1 LQQGG
6 NQNLQVNHHDM
17 LSTKINIEAARAF
30 QKKKRLDR
38 QAELELK
45 HRDALYDF
53 QQIVDMIVRKYKPKR
68 IYQWGSLLNK
78 EHFSELSDIDIAVE
92 GLPDAQSYFNMLA
105 DAEKLTSFPLDIV
118 EMESIHEL
126 HKNMIIQKG
135 VLVYE
140 RK

>member
-1 LQQGG
+1 LQTS
-6 NQNLQVNHHDM
+6 HHAVQ
-17 LSTKINIEAARAF
+17 STKNNIEAARAF
-30 QKKKRLDR
+30 QKKKRLAR
-38 QAELELK
+38 QEEL
-45 HRDALYDF
+45 ALRYQGALNDF
-53 QQIVDMIVRKYKPKR
+53 QQIVDMIVNKYKPKK

-78 EHFSELSDIDIAVE
+78 DQFSEISDIDIAVE
-92 GLPDAQSYFNMLA
+92 GLSDAQSYFNMLG

>member
-1 LQQGG
+1 MQ
-6 NQNLQVNHHDM
+6 
-17 LSTKINIEAARAF
+17 STSNNIEAARAF
-30 QKKKRLDR
+30 QKKKRLAS
-38 QAELELK
+38 QKKL
-45 HRDALYDF
+45 ALRHQRALNDF
-53 QQIVDMIVRKYKPKR
+53 QQIVDMIVNKYKPKK

-78 EHFSELSDIDIAVE
+78 DQFSEISDIDIAVE
-92 GLPDAQSYFNMLA
+92 GMPDAQSYFNMLA

-140 RK
+140 RN

>member
-1 LQQGG
+1 VQ
-6 NQNLQVNHHDM
+6 
-17 LSTKINIEAARAF
+17 STNNNIEAARAF
-30 QKKKRLDR
+30 QKKKRLAR
-38 QAELELK
+38 QEELEL
-45 HRDALYDF
+45 RYQGALNDF
-53 QQIVDMIVRKYKPKR
+53 QQIVDMIVNKYKPKK

-78 EHFSELSDIDIAVE
+78 DQFSEISDIDIAVE
-92 GLPDAQSYFNMLA
+92 GIPDAQSYFNMLG

-140 RK
+140 RM

>member
-1 LQQGG
+1 
-6 NQNLQVNHHDM
+6 M

-53 QQIVDMIVRKYKPKR
+53 QQIVDMIVSKYKPKR

>member
-1 LQQGG
+1 MQ
-6 NQNLQVNHHDM
+6 
-17 LSTKINIEAARAF
+17 STNINIDAARAF
-30 QKKKRLDR
+30 QKKKRQVRRDKLGLR
-38 QAELELK
+38 Y
-45 HRDALYDF
+45 RDALNDF
-53 QQIVDMIVRKYKPKR
+53 QQIVDMIANKYKPKK

-78 EHFSELSDIDIAVE
+78 EDFSEISDIDIAVE

-105 DAEKLTSFPLDIV
+105 DAEKRTSFPLDIV
-118 EMESIHEL
+118 EMESVHEL

>member
-1 LQQGG
+1 MQ
-6 NQNLQVNHHDM
+6 
-17 LSTKINIEAARAF
+17 STNNNIEAARAF
-30 QKKKRLDR
+30 QKKKRLAR
-38 QAELELK
+38 QEELEL
-45 HRDALYDF
+45 RYQGALNDF
-53 QQIVDMIVRKYKPKR
+53 QQIVDMIVNKYKPKK

-78 EHFSELSDIDIAVE
+78 DQFSEISDIDIAVE
-92 GLPDAQSYFNMLA
+92 GIPDAQSYFNMLG

-140 RK
+140 RM

>member
-1 LQQGG
+1 MQ
-6 NQNLQVNHHDM
+6 
-17 LSTKINIEAARAF
+17 STSNDIEAARVF
-30 QKKKRLDR
+30 QKKKRLAR
-38 QAELELK
+38 QEEL
-45 HRDALYDF
+45 ALRHQRALNDF
-53 QQIVDMIVRKYKPKR
+53 QHIVEMIVNKYSPKKV
-68 IYQWGSLLNK
+68 YQWGSLLNK
-78 EHFSELSDIDIAVE
+78 DQFSEISDIDIAVE

-126 HKNMIIQKG
+126 HKKMIIQKG

>member
-1 LQQGG
+1 MQ
-6 NQNLQVNHHDM
+6 
-17 LSTKINIEAARAF
+17 STNNNIEAARAF
-30 QKKKRLDR
+30 QKKKRLAR
-38 QAELELK
+38 QEELEL
-45 HRDALYDF
+45 RYQGALNDF
-53 QQIVDMIVRKYKPKR
+53 QQIVDMIVNKYKPKK

-78 EHFSELSDIDIAVE
+78 DQFSEISDIDIAVE
-92 GLPDAQSYFNMLA
+92 GIPDAQSYFDMLA
-105 DAEKLTSFPLDIV
+105 DAERLTSFPLDIV

>member
-1 LQQGG
+1 MQ
-6 NQNLQVNHHDM
+6 
-17 LSTKINIEAARAF
+17 STNNNIEAARAF
-30 QKKKRLDR
+30 QKKKRLAR
-38 QAELELK
+38 QEELEL
-45 HRDALYDF
+45 RYQGALNDF
-53 QQIVDMIVRKYKPKR
+53 QQIVDMIVNKYKPKK

-78 EHFSELSDIDIAVE
+78 DQFSEISDIDIAVE
-92 GLPDAQSYFNMLA
+92 GIPDAQSYFNMLG

>member
-1 LQQGG
+1 MQ
-6 NQNLQVNHHDM
+6 
-17 LSTKINIEAARAF
+17 STSNNIEAARAF
-30 QKKKRLDR
+30 QKKKRLAS
-38 QAELELK
+38 QEKL
-45 HRDALYDF
+45 ALRHQRALNDF
-53 QQIVDMIVRKYKPKR
+53 QQIVDMIVNKYKPKK

-78 EHFSELSDIDIAVE
+78 DQFSEISDIDIAVE
-92 GLPDAQSYFNMLA
+92 GMPDAQSYFNMLA

-140 RK
+140 RN

>member
-1 LQQGG
+1 MQ
-6 NQNLQVNHHDM
+6 
-17 LSTKINIEAARAF
+17 STSNDIEAARAF
-30 QKKKRLDR
+30 QKKKRLAR
-38 QAELELK
+38 QEEL
-45 HRDALYDF
+45 ALRHQRALNDF
-53 QQIVDMIVRKYKPKR
+53 QHIVEMIVNKYNPKK

-78 EHFSELSDIDIAVE
+78 DKFSEISDIDIAVE

-118 EMESIHEL
+118 EMESIHDL
-126 HKNMIIQKG
+126 HKKMIIQKG